1 MPDDNTFAPKTRLF
15 VILFVLGLFGVVS
28 ILLIDLPAL
37 AALIPHTTSD
47 LPTFTPVVKVL
58 SLVQPSLLLAVAVVI
73 GVALARRVGLSAP
86 AAEALARGG
95 DVFTA
100 LRPQLAPGLVGGL
113 AGGLSIVLISVITRP
128 FLSASAIDRISE
140 FSKLLPLPMRLL
152 YGGVTEELLLR
163 WGFMTLI
170 VWTTWRVLQKGEN
183 VPKKAYFVSAIL
195 FSSFVFGAGH
205 LPVAYVLLPASFSPA
220 LVLFVIFANSAFGV
234 VAGYLYWRRGLE
246 SAMIAH
252 IICHLVLAFASSAG
266 AYF

>member
-1 MPDDNTFAPKTRLF
+1 MNKLENKTRLF
-15 VILFVLGLFGVVS
+15 LILFVLGLPGVLS
-28 ILLIDLPAL
+28 ILLIDLPAV
-37 AALIPHTTSD
+37 AALIPHKTSD
-47 LPTFTPVVKVL
+47 LPAFTPALKLL
-58 SLVQPSLLLAVAVVI
+58 SLIQPLLLLAVAVVI

-95 DVFTA
+95 NVFTA

-113 AGGLSIVLISVITRP
+113 VGGLSIVLVSVITRP
-128 FLSASAIDRISE
+128 FISANAIVRISE
-140 FSKLLPLPMRLL
+140 FSKLLPIPFRLL
-152 YGGVTEELLLR
+152 YGGLTEELLLR

-170 VWTTWRVLQKGEN
+170 VWAAWRVLQKGQN
-183 VPKKAYFVSAIL
+183 VPTRAYFVGAIL
-195 FSSFVFGAGH
+195 VSSFVFGAGH
-205 LPVAYVLLPASFSPA
+205 LPVAYVLLPGSFSPA

-252 IICHLVLAFASSAG
+252 VLCHLVLAFASSAG